1 MYAKD
6 LSETKYQFLIKKRE
20 DVGLKHLNDSKAFI
34 EHSNIM
40 DDIYN
45 NIDDYKPNR
54 NRKILIVF
62 GDMIADYYD

>member
-1 MYAKD
+1 
-6 LSETKYQFLIKKRE
+6 
-20 DVGLKHLNDSKAFI
+20 
-34 EHSNIM
+34 M
-40 DDIYN
+40 DDICN

>member
-1 MYAKD
+1 
-6 LSETKYQFLIKKRE
+6 
-20 DVGLKHLNDSKAFI
+20 
-34 EHSNIM
+34 M